1 MKDDSSLIN
10 LDFLILIL
18 IIIVVGLFIVKYFIP
33 ELSNK
38 NSSLQRKRY
47 RTNIQTDSE
56 SVEDYGNLT
65 NGIINK
71 ITNSN

>member
-1 MKDDSSLIN
+1 MNDDSSLIN

-38 NSSLQRKRY
+38 KYNSLQRKRY
-47 RTNIQTDSE
+47 RTNIQSDSE
-56 SVEDYGNLT
+56 SEYCIGES
-65 NGIINK
+65 G
-71 ITNSN
+71 

>member
-18 IIIVVGLFIVKYFIP
+18 IIIVVALFIVKYFIP

-38 NSSLQRKRY
+38 DKSLQRKRY
-47 RTNIQTDSE
+47 RNNIQSDSE
-56 SVEDYGNLT
+56 SIEDYGNLPD
-65 NGIINK
+65 GIIN
-71 ITNSN
+71 